1 MIIII
6 RFLFSK
12 IVISNP
18 SNRGKNGKDL
28 TGFISFPSYL
38 LLSLTSFRLGATH
51 EYRTFCLKEN
61 YSVNDSY
68 VVITFNSKKYDS
80 KMVSR

>member
-28 TGFISFPSYL
+28 TGFVSFPSYL
-38 LLSLTSFRLGATH
+38 LLSLKSFHLGATH
-51 EYRTFCLKEN
+51 EYRTFCEGLKEN

-68 VVITFNSKKYDS
+68 VVITFNSKKY
-80 KMVSR
+80 

>member
-38 LLSLTSFRLGATH
+38 LLSLTSFHLGATH
-51 EYRTFCLKEN
+51 EYRTFREGLKEN

-68 VVITFNSKKYDS
+68 VVITFNSKKY
-80 KMVSR
+80 